1 MKITFIS
8 GLCIIALLC
17 AGCAATGSDKK
28 DSGADAGKAPQAA
41 GESVSKTAK
50 KPRPKPVKP
59 PQPLDESLT
68 KSDAKPQATQQWL
81 PTVFVPAFY
90 PQKALDK
97 GIEGH
102 VTLEFTVTRTGS
114 LQDVVVIDSSP
125 PGYFEEAA
133 LKAATQFRY
142 EPRIINGEPVD
153 VPRAQ
158 YKMIFK
164 LEYLRPKS

>member
-1 MKITFIS
+1 MKTTFIS

-28 DSGADAGKAPQAA
+28 DSGSDAGKTAQAA

-50 KPRPKPVKP
+50 KPRPKPAKP
-59 PQPLDESLT
+59 PQPLDESAG
-68 KSDAKPQATQQWL
+68 SEAKQTGRQWL

-102 VTLEFTVTRTGS
+102 VTLEFTVTKTGS

-142 EPRIINGEPVD
+142 EPRLVNGEPVD